1 MFYVICDSFAVHSCV
16 CNMVYS
22 SCINLLEVVTCIVH
36 VVLLHCI
43 LNYIMFSLFICI
55 IVNIVFIL
63 FYLQVEP
70 VYLRVLIKLC
80 KSLLCHQYR
89 QQFYN
94 IGQVCSPDVYMSTVM
109 SLDDVRGHKQ
119 SASQRL
125 WSTL

>member
-1 MFYVICDSFAVHSCV
+1 M
-16 CNMVYS
+16 
-22 SCINLLEVVTCIVH
+22 L
-36 VVLLHCI
+36 
-43 LNYIMFSLFICI
+43 I
-55 IVNIVFIL
+55 IANIVFIL

-70 VYLRVLIKLC
+70 VYLRVLIKLS

-94 IGQVCSPDVYMSTVM
+94 IGEVYSPEVYIPTVM

-125 WSTL
+125 GSTL